1 MRKSLFTSLV
11 LTGVVLAIFAGC
23 GKKEAADATP
33 AATPTEA
40 PADATATAAPAPT
53 PAAAPGAE
61 TLPGANAVRDSL
73 AKKDYQNAVG
83 GLLALRGIATGDRY
97 TEYLSL
103 YGEVIDALRAEAGS
117 NRKAAEALAALQAVD
132 RGR

>member
-1 MRKSLFTSLV
+1 MWKSSFTGLI
-11 LTGVVLAIFAGC
+11 TAGVCLAVVAGC
-23 GKKEAADATP
+23 GKKGTADATP
-33 AATPTEA
+33 AATPAEA
-40 PADATATAAPAPT
+40 TADATATAAPAPT

-61 TLPGANAVRDSL
+61 TLPGASAVRDSL

-97 TEYLSL
+97 TEHLSL